1 MDKRILGLILASIII
16 TNLTLT
22 YMINGESMENDEEN
36 VTGTLFNLFVT
47 ILAGVV
53 SLILLFISL
62 IAYRHQA
69 RGRLM
74 FIMGAFFLFAL
85 KSVSIALNDV
95 FNIGLVNGQLAKQ
108 IQPISRLFTPF
119 SRILDLG
126 ILLLFFFALVIKE

>member
-1 MDKRILGLILASIII
+1 MDKRILGLILASIVV
-16 TNLTLT
+16 TNLPLN
-22 YMINGESMENDEEN
+22 YMINGQSMENDEEN
-36 VTGTLFNLFVT
+36 VMGTVFDLSVT
-47 ILAGVV
+47 IATGVM

-74 FIMGAFFLFAL
+74 FVMGAFFLFAL

-95 FNIGLVNGQLAKQ
+95 FNIGLIAGQLAEQ
-108 IQPISRLFTPF
+108 IQPISSLFTPF